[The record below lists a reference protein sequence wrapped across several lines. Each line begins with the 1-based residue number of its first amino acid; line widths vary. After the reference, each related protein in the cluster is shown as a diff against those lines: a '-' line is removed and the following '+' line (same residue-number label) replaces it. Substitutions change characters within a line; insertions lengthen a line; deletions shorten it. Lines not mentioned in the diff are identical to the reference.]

1 MYYPSTPERQQQ
13 PQSIVHHLS
22 RMGSKMAVPF
32 RMKQCSPLRRRL
44 KHGDEE
50 GTLQSS
56 KRTTVST
63 SLTEL
68 QDTVYESNDEFSAT
82 SDWFNDSD
90 RQHHFS
96 LHEEDEAKSTSSD
109 EETEDVFISLDQNEF
124 LMECLM
130 TNQCSDVTFIVMFSA
145 GSCYL
150 SKHLEEIVA
159 IRTAKSGC
167 NCQCRRVHSRKAP
180 MFTQKLQIDVDQP
193 TLVAMK
199 NGSVI
204 GKMSNI
210 SPSGWELDKWLTDT
224 NLMTKRDSESDFQSL
239 STRSSHL

>member
-1 MYYPSTPERQQQ
+1 MSRTQEQQ

-22 RMGSKMAVPF
+22 RMGSKMAIPF
-32 RMKQCSPLRRRL
+32 RKQLSPVKSRRQD
-44 KHGDEE
+44 DEE
-50 GTLQSS
+50 SLMHS
-56 KRTTVST
+56 KRSYE
-63 SLTEL
+63 SLTSRTEPIYSV
-68 QDTVYESNDEFSAT
+68 DGSNDDWSFT
-82 SDWFNDSD
+82 SDCYDGTC
-90 RQHHFS
+90 RQHS
-96 LHEEDEAKSTSSD
+96 ALHEEDEDEGSSD
-109 EETEDVFISLDQNEF
+109 EETFISLDQNEF
-124 LMECLM
+124 LMECFM
-130 TNQCSDVTFIVMFSA
+130 TNQCSDVTFIVIFSA
-145 GSCYL
+145 GTCYL

-159 IRTAKSGC
+159 IRTAESGC
-167 NCQCRRVHSRKAP
+167 NCQCRRVDSRKAP

-239 STRSSHL
+239 STRLCDL